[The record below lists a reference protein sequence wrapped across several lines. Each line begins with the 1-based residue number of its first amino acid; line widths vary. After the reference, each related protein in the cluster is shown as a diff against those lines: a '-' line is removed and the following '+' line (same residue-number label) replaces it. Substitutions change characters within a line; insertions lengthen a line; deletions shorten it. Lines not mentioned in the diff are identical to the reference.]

1 MRGEESTVP
10 PGDEGLSRPAELPR
24 QIIRFATFELR
35 TVTRELYKQGT
46 RIRLQIKPFQVLET
60 LLERPGE
67 LVTREELRQRLW
79 PSGTFVDFES
89 GLNTAINRLRSAL
102 GDSADE
108 PRYIETLPRLGYRF
122 ICPVEVVE
130 RDTAPAIR
138 ETGQNEPPAPAEL
151 SQHSA
156 PPSAK

>member
-1 MRGEESTVP
+1 MQSEASTRPPEGEES
-10 PGDEGLSRPAELPR
+10 SRTPALDR
-24 QIIRFATFELR
+24 HAVIRFAAFELH
-35 TVTRELYKQGT
+35 TETRELFKQGT

-67 LVTREELRQRLW
+67 LVTREELRNRLW

-122 ICPVEVVE
+122 IAPVQTVE

-138 ETGQNEPPAPAEL
+138 ETG
-151 SQHSA
+151 
-156 PPSAK
+156 